1 MVEVSIQVDRGTLN
15 DFRAQMDRLVKQL
28 GKTPEDATRMGA
40 LALLKS
46 LKTETKIA
54 PERRKVRVDKT
65 WKKKSRDASG
75 NQRFLMRKFDR
86 KTGAEHDVEIWA
98 PSLAEAKQSKLAV
111 VHYRG
116 IAKASW
122 GWAAQRLFPSQKVG
136 YQGRKPQREVF
147 SVTQRGKGNAY
158 EIVILNKLDYI
169 GLALKG
175 GESAAMSTAMRS
187 ATNTLFGRIEQRLK
201 GKIR

>member
-1 MVEVSIQVDRGTLN
+1 MVELSIQVERDTVN
-15 DFRAQMDRLVKQL
+15 DFRAQMDRLVKEL

-46 LKTETKIA
+46 LKTATKIA
-54 PERRKVRVDKT
+54 PARRKVRVDKT
-65 WKKKSRDASG
+65 WNRKSRDASG

-86 KTGAEHDVEIWA
+86 NTGSEKDVQIWA
-98 PSLAEAKQSKLAV
+98 PSLAEAKQNKLAL

-116 IAKASW
+116 LAKASW

-136 YQGRKPQREVF
+136 YQGRKPRREVF
-147 SVTQRGKGNAY
+147 SVTQRGKGNGY
-158 EIVILNKLDYI
+158 EIVIMNKLDYI

>member
-1 MVEVSIQVDRGTLN
+1 MVEVRIQVDRDTLN
-15 DFRAQMDRLVKQL
+15 DFRAQMDRLVKKL

-65 WKKKSRDASG
+65 WSKKSRDASG

-98 PSLAEAKQSKLAV
+98 PSLAEAKQSKLTV
-111 VHYRG
+111 MHYRG

-122 GWAAQRLFPSQKVG
+122 GWAAQRLFPGQKVG
-136 YQGRKPQREVF
+136 YGGRKPHREAF
-147 SVTQRGKGNAY
+147 SVTQRGKGNGY

-187 ATNTLFGRIEQRLK
+187 ATNTLFGRIQQRLK
-201 GKIR
+201 GKIK

>member
-1 MVEVSIQVDRGTLN
+1 MVEVSIQVDRDTLN
-15 DFRAQMDRLVKQL
+15 NLRAQMDRLVKEL

-46 LKTETKIA
+46 LKTATKIA
-54 PERRKVRVDKT
+54 PARRKVRVDKT
-65 WKKKSRDASG
+65 WNKKSRTARG
-75 NQRFLMRKFDR
+75 NRRFLMQKFDH
-86 KTGAEHDVEIWA
+86 KTGSEKDVQIWA

-111 VHYRG
+111 MHYRG
-116 IAKASW
+116 LAKASW

-136 YQGRKPQREVF
+136 YGGRKPQREVF
-147 SVTQRGKGNAY
+147 AVTQSGKGNGY
-158 EIVILNKLDYI
+158 EIVVMNKLDYI

-175 GESAAMSTAMRS
+175 GESAAMSTAMRA

-201 GKIR
+201 GRIK